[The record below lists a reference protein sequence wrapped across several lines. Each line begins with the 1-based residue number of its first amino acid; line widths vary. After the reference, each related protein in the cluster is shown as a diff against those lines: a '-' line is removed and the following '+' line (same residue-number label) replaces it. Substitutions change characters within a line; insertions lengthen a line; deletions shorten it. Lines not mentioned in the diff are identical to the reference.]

1 MSYQVLA
8 RKYRPQTFEEIVGQ
22 GHVATTLTNAL
33 LHQKVAH
40 AYLFSGPRGVGKTTT
55 ARILAKA
62 LNCVKGPTSTP
73 CNACDSCL
81 RIAQGQELVDVL
93 EIDAASNRGIEEIR
107 ELRENVRYAPARSR
121 YKVYIVD
128 EAHQITH
135 DAFNAFLKTLEE
147 PPEHAVFVLAT
158 TEHQK
163 IPATIL
169 SRCQLFRFKRVSA
182 EELTKH
188 LGKILASEKVK
199 AEPEALARLARA
211 SGGSVRDALSLLDQ
225 SLAYASGALTVK
237 QVEMLLGFLP
247 DEFLIGFASALLER
261 KPAGVLEWVRQLIE
275 EGWDIPQFVRDFRE
289 FLRQTMVDQLGK
301 SKTPDTL
308 QISGRSVSLA
318 EVLHMIKVMGQCV
331 DEMRWNDNPR
341 LVLELYSLRLT
352 QPFVDAGEL
361 LRRLE
366 SLECESVSAVTPT
379 KVGAQSKPVLDP
391 GFRRDDVSSVAP
403 IPSSPAASGGG
414 SMAPGLRPAG
424 MTAKA
429 SPDPVIPSDTA
440 ALWKKL
446 ITDLWKK
453 PSVASHLER
462 AHLKSA
468 TATEWVI
475 GFSDAFA
482 MASVQRNQAFLE
494 ETAAAVVGS
503 PIKIRLVHQVLDRRE
518 GEDATVVVLP
528 VAEEKTR
535 AAVQD
540 VRVQKVLD
548 VFKGKVRE

>member
-1 MSYQVLA
+1 MANNNIVLY
-8 RKYRPQTFEEIVGQ
+8 RKYRPQTFEEIIGQ
-22 GHVATTLTNAL
+22 EHVATTLTNAL
-33 LHQKVAH
+33 RHQKVAH
-40 AYLFSGPRGVGKTTT
+40 AYLFSGPRGVGKTTA
-55 ARILAKA
+55 ARVLAKA
-62 LNCVKGPTSTP
+62 LNCVKGPAPVP

-169 SRCQLFRFKRVSA
+169 SRCQLFRFKRVSI
-182 EELTKH
+182 EDITKH
-188 LGKILASEKVK
+188 LEKILASEKVK
-199 AEPEALARLARA
+199 AEPEALSRLARA

-225 SLAYASGALTVK
+225 ALAYASGTLTAK

-261 KPAGVLEWVRQLIE
+261 KPAGILEWVRQLVD

-289 FLRQTMVDQLGK
+289 FLRTSMVEQLGK
-301 SKTPDTL
+301 PKSSDGL

-361 LRRLE
+361 
-366 SLECESVSAVTPT
+366 
-379 KVGAQSKPVLDP
+379 
-391 GFRRDDVSSVAP
+391 FRRIELLEKAGPADKTTGQHETPGHAETTGPNITVGNPKNLPASPSASALPVRPIVSEAP
-403 IPSSPAASGGG
+403 ALSTSPASPVAS
-414 SMAPGLRPAG
+414 
-424 MTAKA
+424 
-429 SPDPVIPSDTA
+429 DV
-440 ALWKKL
+440 
-446 ITDLWKK
+446 TDLWKRLLAELWKK
-453 PSVASHLER
+453 PTVASHLER

-468 TATEWVI
+468 TAAEWVI
-475 GFSDAFA
+475 GFADAFA
-482 MASVQRNQAFLE
+482 MSSVQRNQAFLE
-494 ETAAAVVGS
+494 ETVAAVAGR
-503 PIKIRLVHQVLDRRE
+503 PIKVRLVQQTLDRRE

-528 VAEEKTR
+528 VAEEKAR

-540 VRVQKVLD
+540 VHVQKVLD
-548 VFKGKVRE
+548 VFKGKIRE